1 LAAHFL
7 SLERLRTATQADLLA
22 VDGIGEV
29 LANNVLEFF
38 GPEGHFADYSCLTDP
53 RYGFTTTYQAAERL
67 GSALEGLTVLFTGT
81 SYRFKRDEIKEFF
94 TAHGAKYVGSVSGR
108 VNFVVTGDAPGQ
120 NKLDKARQLGVEI
133 VDERA
138 FYERFGLTE

>member
-1 LAAHFL
+1 L
-7 SLERLRTATQADLLA
+7 SLEQLRRATQADLLA

-29 LANNVLEFF
+29 TAAAVLEFF
-38 GPEGHFADYSCLTDP
+38 SADGHFSDYSCLTNP
-53 RYGFTTTYQAAERL
+53 RYGFNTSYQAAERL
-67 GSALEGLTVLFTGT
+67 GNGLEGMTVLFTGT

-94 TAHGAKYVGSVSGR
+94 TAHGAKYVGSVSGK

-133 VDERA
+133 MDERA
-138 FYERFGLTE
+138 FYERFHL